1 MQKFARRSVKPINEI
16 SDVKRGLCTDTLAPA
31 VCVFVCVRQGVLE
44 GLQAA
49 EVMEEKLKAQLN
61 ELCGFSGD
69 LGPQSDRVS
78 ALIKLHNR

>member
-1 MQKFARRSVKPINEI
+1 MSSVA
-16 SDVKRGLCTDTLAPA
+16 GALTTTPA
-31 VCVFVCVRQGVLE
+31 VCVCQGVLE
-44 GLQAA
+44 GLQTA

-61 ELCGFSGD
+61 ELCGFSSD

>member
-1 MQKFARRSVKPINEI
+1 MSSVA
-16 SDVKRGLCTDTLAPA
+16 GALTLTPAA
-31 VCVFVCVRQGVLE
+31 VCLCVCQGVLE
-44 GLQAA
+44 GLQTA

-61 ELCGFSGD
+61 ELCGFSSD